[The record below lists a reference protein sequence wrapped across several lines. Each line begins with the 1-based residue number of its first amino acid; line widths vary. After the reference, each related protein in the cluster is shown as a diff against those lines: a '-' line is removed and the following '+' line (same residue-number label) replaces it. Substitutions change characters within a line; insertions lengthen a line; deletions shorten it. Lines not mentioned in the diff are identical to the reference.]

1 MSEIIIDF
9 GEGCGKVKPMH
20 AVNNGPVGSKVR
32 KGNSTYD
39 YFREA
44 GIPYARN
51 HDAAFHQAYG
61 GEYTVDVH
69 RIFTDFNADPE
80 DPASYDFEMTDMC
93 VADTFSVGT
102 EVFYRLGSR
111 IEHDKKKG
119 TFPPPDFKKWAVIC
133 EHIIRHY
140 NEGWADG
147 FEYGIKYWEIWNEPE
162 CYNADGSNPCWQG
175 TEEQFAEFFAVAVS
189 HLKEKFPNLKIGGPA
204 FSSIR
209 SNPKKD
215 RFIDIVFKALN
226 EKNVKLDFFSFHRYA
241 KEPCDFRVIIERAKE
256 IINTYGHNDA
266 ELILNEWNYVRGWLG
281 EDWTYS
287 IKSEKGLKG
296 ASFIAG
302 CMCVGQNSDLDMLM
316 YYDARPCG
324 MNGMF
329 NTDFLTPL
337 KGYYPFKMF
346 GELYRMGEAV
356 NVEYKEVP
364 IYCVA
369 AKGDGKCAVM
379 LTNFDDDDAAPTKEV
394 SLKLSG
400 LPQNASAEIIL
411 LDEKNDAEVVQSIL
425 LEGTAAKINIDV
437 PLYSVIEMRIS

>member
-1 MSEIIIDF
+1 MNKISIDF
-9 GEGCGKVKPMH
+9 NKITGKIKPMH

-32 KGNSTYD
+32 EGNSTYK
-39 YFREA
+39 YFKEA

-51 HDAAFHQAYG
+51 HDASFYQPYG

-80 DPASYDFEMTDMC
+80 DAANYDFEMTDIC

-102 EVFYRLGSR
+102 EVFYRLGAS
-111 IEHDKKKG
+111 IEHGKKKG
-119 TFPPPDFKKWAVIC
+119 TFPPPDFKKWAIIC

-140 NEGWADG
+140 NKGWANG
-147 FEYGIKYWEIWNEPE
+147 FNYGITYWEIWNEPE

-215 RFIDIVFKALN
+215 RFIDMVFSELN
-226 EKNVKLDFFSFHRYA
+226 KKGAKLDFFSFHRYA
-241 KEPCDFRVIIERAKE
+241 KDPSDFRPIIERAKE
-256 IINTYGHNDA
+256 IVTTYGMENA
-266 ELILNEWNYVRGWLG
+266 ELILNEWNYIRGWLG
-281 EDWTYS
+281 DDWTYS
-287 IKSEKGLKG
+287 IRSEKGLKG

-302 CMCVGQNSDLDMLM
+302 CMAVGQNSDLDMLM
-316 YYDARPCG
+316 YYDARPCT

-329 NTDFLTPL
+329 DTDFLTPL

-346 GELYRMGEAV
+346 GELYRMKNAV
-356 NVEYKEVP
+356 EIDYQENP
-364 IYCVA
+364 IYAVA
-369 AKGDGKCAVM
+369 AK
-379 LTNFDDDDAAPTKEV
+379 DDNK
-394 SLKLSG
+394 
-400 LPQNASAEIIL
+400 
-411 LDEKNDAEVVQSIL
+411 
-425 LEGTAAKINIDV
+425 
-437 PLYSVIEMRIS
+437 YSVMITNYQEDDSSPSQKVELNITGATNATKADIYVLDNQNDCVLKETLDITNKNKIELDIPLFTVIQVNLY